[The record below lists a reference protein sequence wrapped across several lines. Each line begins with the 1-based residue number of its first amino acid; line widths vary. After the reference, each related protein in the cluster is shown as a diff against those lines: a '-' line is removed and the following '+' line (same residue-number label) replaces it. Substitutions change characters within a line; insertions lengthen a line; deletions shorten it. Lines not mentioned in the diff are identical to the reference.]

1 MAASRLR
8 VVWRSRTWGMFYKM
22 SGSSVKRAAAMQGS
36 AAFFAPLTR
45 TVPSKGEPPRITSLS
60 MGLGSIYSSGEFE
73 LGRVIERAR
82 PLGGVDCKKSQRQR
96 ARRPLHT
103 GGAGSASG
111 GRGPI
116 VDG

>member
-8 VVWRSRTWGMFYKM
+8 GVWMSRTWGMFSKM
-22 SGSSVKRAAAMQGS
+22 TGSSVKRAGGMQGG
-36 AAFFAPLTR
+36 AAFFAPLAR
-45 TVPSKGEPPRITSLS
+45 TGPRKGEAPRGSRLSL
-60 MGLGSIYSSGEFE
+60 GVGSVYSCGEFE